1 MAADASDGFNP
12 PMMLSTPRLF
22 TEKAFV
28 GGQWISADNGRDV
41 AVINPSTRRE
51 IGKVPRLGAGEVTRA
66 IEAAAQAFPAWSRRP
81 AHERSN
87 ILRTWASLM
96 LAHRD
101 DLARMMTLEQ
111 GKPLAESQGEIG
123 YAASF
128 LEWFAEEGRR
138 VYGDTI
144 PTKQA
149 DRRNIVL
156 KQPIGVCAA
165 ITPWNF
171 PAAMITRKVGPALA
185 SGCTMVVKPAEQT
198 PYSALALAV
207 LGQEAGIPAG
217 VFSVV
222 TGKGSEIG
230 PVLTA
235 SPVVRKLSFTGSTEV
250 GRMLLQQ
257 FASTLKRLSLELG
270 GNVPFIVFDD
280 ADLDAAVEGLL
291 VSKYRNMGQTCVCAN
306 RVLVQDS
313 IYDAFAAKVVAAV
326 GKLKVGDGLADGV
339 QQGPLINESAAVTVE
354 ALLADARSRGGRI
367 LVGGGRHALGGTFF
381 EPTVVGDATAG
392 MHLAQTEIFGPVAP
406 LFRFK
411 AEAEA
416 IALANATEH
425 GLAAY
430 FYARDMGRVWR
441 VSEALEYGMVGVN
454 TGIIS
459 SETSPFGG
467 VKQSGFGREGS
478 SYGIAEYLDVK
489 SLTLAGL

>member
-1 MAADASDGFNP
+1 MN
-12 PMMLSTPRLF
+12 LTTPRLF
-22 TEKAFV
+22 TERAYV
-28 GGQWISADNGRDV
+28 AGEWISAADARTI

-51 IGKVPRLGAGEVTRA
+51 IGTIPRLGVPEVNRA
-66 IEAAAQAFPAWSRRP
+66 IDAAAQAFSAWSRRP

-87 ILRTWASLM
+87 ILRTWANLM

-138 VYGDTI
+138 VYGDMI
-144 PTKQA
+144 PTKQS

-207 LGQEAGIPAG
+207 LGQEAGIPSG
-217 VFSVV
+217 VFSVL
-222 TGKGSEIG
+222 TGKGTEIG
-230 PVLTA
+230 AVLTS
-235 SPVVRKLSFTGSTEV
+235 SPVVRKLSFTGSTQV
-250 GRMLLQQ
+250 GRTLMQQ
-257 FASTLKRLSLELG
+257 CAPTLKRLSLELG
-270 GNVPFIVFDD
+270 GNAPFIVFDD

-313 IYDAFAAKVVAAV
+313 IYDVFAAKVVAAV
-326 GKLKVGDGLADGV
+326 QTLKVGDGLADGV
-339 QQGPLINESAAVTVE
+339 QQGPLINESAA
-354 ALLADARSRGGRI
+354 A
-367 LVGGGRHALGGTFF
+367 
-381 EPTVVGDATAG
+381 
-392 MHLAQTEIFGPVAP
+392 
-406 LFRFK
+406 
-411 AEAEA
+411 
-416 IALANATEH
+416 
-425 GLAAY
+425 
-430 FYARDMGRVWR
+430 
-441 VSEALEYGMVGVN
+441 
-454 TGIIS
+454 
-459 SETSPFGG
+459 
-467 VKQSGFGREGS
+467 
-478 SYGIAEYLDVK
+478 
-489 SLTLAGL
+489 

>member
-1 MAADASDGFNP
+1 MKLDA
-12 PMMLSTPRLF
+12 PRLF
-22 TEKAFV
+22 AERAFV
-28 GGQWISADNGRDV
+28 GGEWISAGDGRTV
-41 AVINPSTRRE
+41 SVVNPSTRTE
-51 IGKVPRLGAGEVTRA
+51 IGRIPRLGAAETNRA
-66 IEAAAQAFPAWSRRP
+66 IAAAAAAFPAWSRRP

-87 ILRTWASLM
+87 ILRTWANLM
-96 LAHRD
+96 LSHRE
-101 DLARMMTLEQ
+101 DLARLMTLEQ
-111 GKPLAESQGEIG
+111 GKPLAESRGEIG

-128 LEWFAEEGRR
+128 LEWFSEEGRR

-156 KQPIGVCAA
+156 KQPVGVCAA

-171 PAAMITRKVGPALA
+171 PAAMLTRKAGPALA

-217 VFSVV
+217 VLSIL

-235 SPVVRKLSFTGSTEV
+235 SPTVRKLSFTGSTEV
-250 GRMLLQQ
+250 GRTLMQQ
-257 FASTLKRLSLELG
+257 CAPTLKRLSLELG
-270 GNVPFIVFDD
+270 GNAPFIVFDD
-280 ADLDAAVEGLL
+280 ADLDAAVEGLMA
-291 VSKYRNMGQTCVCAN
+291 SKYRNMGQTCVCAN
-306 RVLVQDS
+306 RALVQDRV
-313 IYDAFAAKVVAAV
+313 YDAFAAKLVAAV
-326 GKLKVGDGLADGV
+326 GKLKVGDGFAEGA
-339 QQGPLINESAAVTVE
+339 QQGPLVNEAAAANVE
-354 ALLADARSRGGRI
+354 SLLADAVKHGGRI
-367 LVGGGRHALGGTFF
+367 LTGGKRHALGGTFF
-381 EPTVVGDATAG
+381 EPTVVGDATPA
-392 MHLAQTEIFGPVAP
+392 MRLAQTEIFGPVAP

-411 AEAEA
+411 NDDEA

-425 GLAAY
+425 GLASY
-430 FYARDMGRVWR
+430 FYARDVGRIWR
-441 VSEALEYGMVGVN
+441 VAEALEYGMVGIN
-454 TGIIS
+454 TGMVS

-478 SYGIAEYLDVK
+478 SYGIDEYLDVK